1 MKKESSD
8 RSGDGKVTG
17 PVLVDNREAR
27 RRARRARRRR
37 RMAAGIFLLAALLL
51 MIFREDIDF
60 YRLRRYITG
69 EGQETVERFTV
80 DFDTNGAL
88 ALGACGENLVLC
100 SGSTLAVYR
109 QDGSQRLSETV
120 SLSNPAIA
128 TADRY
133 ALVYDRGGTNVYLA
147 KPGAMSCLLESEDAV
162 LTGDVGQNGSFAVV
176 TTPPEALSAVEVYS
190 RSGKLRYRFV
200 SSSSYISGVA
210 VSNDGSCLAV
220 AGFSVS
226 EAKLS
231 GVLRFLN
238 TSSEQPTAEL
248 LLPDELILDI
258 GRMGNT
264 LFVLSDCA
272 LRTYELKS
280 GQLKSEVGFDGQHL
294 LHYTLSADEGAVLVL
309 GRYTVGQGSTLLH
322 YGEDG
327 ELLGS
332 AALERDVQA
341 LAAGHDRLL
350 ALFGDSVA
358 LYDKSA
364 NLLQE
369 QQIASVRG
377 GVLLQGGVAALVDG
391 SGVELLS

>member
-1 MKKESSD
+1 MTKRHKVLLYTIDDVSDYARECARSLGAQDQLELMSRTHEVFSSPTAEEL
-8 RSGDGKVTG
+8 DGVEAVLG
-17 PVLVDNREAR
+17 EFMPVRDAEVDVMADAGVRLVASMSIGINHVDV
-27 RRARRARRRR
+27 
-37 RMAAGIFLLAALLL
+37 AGLAA
-51 MIFREDIDF
+51 R
-60 YRLRRYITG
+60 
-69 EGQETVERFTV
+69 
-80 DFDTNGAL
+80 
-88 ALGACGENLVLC
+88 
-100 SGSTLAVYR
+100 
-109 QDGSQRLSETV
+109 
-120 SLSNPAIA
+120 
-128 TADRY
+128 
-133 ALVYDRGGTNVYLA
+133 
-147 KPGAMSCLLESEDAV
+147 
-162 LTGDVGQNGSFAVV
+162 
-176 TTPPEALSAVEVYS
+176 
-190 RSGKLRYRFV
+190 
-200 SSSSYISGVA
+200 GVA

-332 AALERDVQA
+332 AVLERDVQA

-350 ALFGDSVA
+350 ALFGDGVA